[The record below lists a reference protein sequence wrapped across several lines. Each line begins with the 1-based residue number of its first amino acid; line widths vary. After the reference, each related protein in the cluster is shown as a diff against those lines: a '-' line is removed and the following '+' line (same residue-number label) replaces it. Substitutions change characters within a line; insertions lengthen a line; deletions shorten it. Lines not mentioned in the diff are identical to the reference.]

1 MQAAFPN
8 VLGPKEVHPQNLY
21 GRTAVV
27 TGGVHGI
34 GFEIARA
41 LAAAGAKVIIV
52 GRKKEHADDAIST
65 VKSET
70 PDADISW
77 EECDLGKLSQ
87 VQSVFSKLR
96 DSLDRL
102 DILVL
107 SAGINARPFDLDAD
121 GIDRHFGVNYL
132 GQYYATNQLWPLIRK
147 TSNMPGATAPRVVS
161 LSSEVHKAAP
171 SDVQFKDMNE
181 INNQNTGPTHLYGR
195 TKLALLLFTKFGL
208 VDKVIKPNS
217 DNIYALAV
225 HPGTVN
231 TGMQDQWKDAYPGIT
246 GQLISWAMK
255 SVGRSPEQGAYSALW
270 ALTAPEITEKDQNGG
285 YYTDPATE
293 GSLSSQAQDAQ
304 LGKNLWDL
312 SEQIVKDKL
321 GNDALVDWSAK

>member
-1 MQAAFPN
+1 MQAVLPN
-8 VLGPKEVHPQNLY
+8 VLGPKEVHPQNLH

-41 LAAAGAKVIIV
+41 LASAGAKVIIV
-52 GRKKEHADDAIST
+52 GRKKDHADDAIST

-96 DSLDRL
+96 GSLDRL
-102 DILVL
+102 DFLVL
-107 SAGINARPFDLDAD
+107 SAGINAQPFDLHAD

-132 GQYYATNQLWPLIRK
+132 GQYYATNQLWPLLRK
-147 TSNMPGATAPRVVS
+147 TSN
-161 LSSEVHKAAP
+161 
-171 SDVQFKDMNE
+171 MNE

-231 TGMQDQWKDAYPGIT
+231 TGMQDQWKDPDLGIT

-270 ALTAPEITEKDQNGG
+270 ALTAPDISEKDQNGG
-285 YYTDPATE
+285 YYTDPSTE

-304 LGKNLWDL
+304 LVKNLWDL